1 MENAIYGG
9 RVDNAIDIRILRAY
23 IQEVFNPEN
32 MVRREHTGGGVT
44 RGGRVSAGRVCLLG
58 GNGVRHPGTT
68 WLID

>member
-32 MVRREHTGGGVT
+32 MVRREHN
-44 RGGRVSAGRVCLLG
+44 GGR
-58 GNGVRHPGTT
+58 
-68 WLID
+68 